1 MQATFYDVKTRQ
13 SVQADVTDRVEYL
26 VKGKTRYALKGKTN
40 DGRNLT
46 KFVSKADY
54 DTASL

>member
-1 MQATFYDVKTRQ
+1 MKMTFYDVKTRQ
-13 SVQADVTDRVEYL
+13 KVEADVTEKTTYAVN
-26 VKGKTRYALKGKTN
+26 GQTRYAVKGKTN

-54 DTASL
+54 DSVTV